1 MTRLILL
8 LAALLPYALSA
19 QQTKSIKRS
28 IPYFECHVPE
38 HTGVSRL
45 PLQRYSVDARIAGT
59 IADVKLSQTFINSF
73 NTPLEVT
80 YVFPGSSKSA
90 VYGLTMKIGE
100 RIVVAEI
107 QEKFKARETY
117 TEAVQEGKRA
127 SLLEQVRPNVFQMT
141 VGNIMPNDTI
151 EVTLQY
157 TEYVESID
165 GQYQFMVPT
174 TIGERYNGENHG
186 EQSHV
191 TPSYVL
197 SNESPYSVAIQVAIA
212 SPVPIAEAKSNT
224 HRIDLTVTDQH
235 HWTTQLSQTEQ
246 FAGNRDFILEYRL
259 RGEALAS
266 GLLLHEGETE
276 NFFMLQIQPPKYVAK
291 EAVPPR
297 EYLFVVDVSGSM
309 HGFPMETAKKLMFNL
324 LDDLRPNDLFN
335 VLPFAGASD
344 KLFRESQLATE
355 ENIKKAQR
363 YMRSRISGGGTNMES
378 AFRDVYRSM
387 PETPYSRSI
396 ILITDGHIEAEQKV
410 FREIRE
416 NLNKANVFA
425 FGIGSSVNHFLIE
438 GVARAGMGEEFIVT
452 HAGLASEKANQLANY
467 IKRPALTNIKIDF
480 KDNKVYDFSPISIP
494 DVLSDRPLTIYGK
507 YEGSMTDD
515 IIIFGNTGSES
526 YHETVKAPNDSSL
539 TNPALRYLWAR
550 NKLQDLNDF
559 YENRTELKYE
569 VTNIGLT
576 YHLLTPYTS
585 FVAVDD
591 QVANISPMMA
601 SVKQP
606 LALPDNPGYNQN
618 SYRTRMNAT
627 GAVSRASGSSE
638 IQVFLP
644 VQSEVSGPLSLL
656 RWQNNG
662 IPSNLYTVVIED
674 IYNNELVREE
684 VFEEYYWINYEALNA
699 PMGYY
704 LIKIHARD
712 EASNEI
718 GIKHLNTNV
727 SAFNKLFDLN
737 SKYPIDEY
745 LSAID
750 SLYESRMNVDA
761 ITLTEIAIMHYPD
774 STEIT
779 EIRERIWVELGL
791 N

>member
-1 MTRLILL
+1 MTRLIVLL
-8 LAALLPYALSA
+8 VALLPNALSA

-45 PLQRYSVDARIAGT
+45 PLQSYSVDSRIAGT
-59 IADVKLSQTFINSF
+59 IADVNLTQTFINSF

-100 RIVVAEI
+100 RIVVAKI
-107 QEKFKARETY
+107 QEKYKARETY

-165 GQYQFMVPT
+165 GQYQLMIPT
-174 TIGERYNGENHG
+174 TIGERYGGENHG

-224 HRIDLTVTDQH
+224 HRIDLNVSDQH

-309 HGFPMETAKKLMFNL
+309 HGFPMETAKELMFNL

-344 KLFRESQLATE
+344 KLFRESQLATTD
-355 ENIKKAQR
+355 NIKKAQR
-363 YMRSRISGGGTNMES
+363 YMRSRISGGGTNMAS

-452 HAGLASEKANQLANY
+452 HAALASEKVNQLANY

-507 YEGSMTDD
+507 FEGSMTDD
-515 IIIFGNTGSES
+515 IIIFGNTGSDP
-526 YHETVKAPNDSSL
+526 YHETVNTPNDSSL

-550 NKLQDLNDF
+550 NKLQDLDDF
-559 YENRTELKYE
+559 YENRNELKYE
-569 VTNIGLT
+569 VTNIGLK

-585 FVAVDD
+585 FVAMDNE
-591 QVANISPMMA
+591 VANISPMMA
-601 SVKQP
+601 SLKQP

-618 SYRTRMNAT
+618 SYRGRMNAT

-638 IQVFLP
+638 IQAFLP
-644 VQSEVSGPLSLL
+644 VQSEVSGPISLL

-662 IPSNLYTVVIED
+662 TPSNMYTVVIED

-684 VFEEYYWINYEALNA
+684 VFEEYYWINYEAFNA

-712 EASNEI
+712 EASSEI

-737 SKYPIDEY
+737 IKYPIDEY

-750 SLYESRMNVDA
+750 SLYQSGMNVDA
-761 ITLTEIAIMHYPD
+761 ITLTEITIMHYPD
-774 STEIT
+774 SLEII

-791 N
+791 Y

>member
-1 MTRLILL
+1 M
-8 LAALLPYALSA
+8 
-19 QQTKSIKRS
+19 
-28 IPYFECHVPE
+28 
-38 HTGVSRL
+38 
-45 PLQRYSVDARIAGT
+45 
-59 IADVKLSQTFINSF
+59 
-73 NTPLEVT
+73 
-80 YVFPGSSKSA
+80 FPGSSKSA

-141 VGNIMPNDTI
+141 VGNIMPQDTI

-174 TIGERYNGENHG
+174 TIGERYSGENHG
-186 EQSHV
+186 EQSHI

-224 HRIDLTVTDQH
+224 HRIDLNVTDQH

-309 HGFPMETAKKLMFNL
+309 HGFPMETAKELMFNL

-335 VLPFAGASD
+335 VLPFAGASN

-355 ENIKKAQR
+355 DNIKKAQR
-363 YMRSRISGGGTNMES
+363 YMRSRISGGGTNMAS

-452 HAGLASEKANQLANY
+452 HAALASEKANQLANY

-507 YEGSMTDD
+507 YEGTMSDD
-515 IIIFGNTGSES
+515 IIIFGNTGSEP
-526 YHETVKAPNDSSL
+526 YYETVKAPNDSSL

-550 NKLQDLNDF
+550 NKLQDLDDF
-559 YENRTELKYE
+559 YENRNELKYE
-569 VTNIGLT
+569 VTKIGLT

-591 QVANISPMMA
+591 EVANISPMMA
-601 SVKQP
+601 TIKQP

-618 SYRTRMNAT
+618 TYRGRMNAT

-644 VQSEVSGPLSLL
+644 VQSEVSGPISLL

-662 IPSNLYTVVIED
+662 TPSNMYTVVIED
-674 IYNNELVREE
+674 IYNNELVHEE
-684 VFEEYYWINYEALNA
+684 VFKEYYWINYEALNA

-704 LIKIHARD
+704 LVKIHARD
-712 EASNEI
+712 EASSEI

-737 SKYPIDEY
+737 MKYPIDEY

-750 SLYESRMNVDA
+750 SLYQSGMNVDA
-761 ITLTEIAIMHYPD
+761 ITLTEIAIIHYPESPD
-774 STEIT
+774 IK